1 MPDAAPFV
9 VLVVDDQDTVRAQL
23 RLALRSL
30 GVSEVLEAAD
40 GQSALAVLADAQH
53 GGVRPQLVLLDLR
66 MPGMDGIELMRRIA
80 ETDLSLTVALVSAV
94 DARVMRAAA
103 QLSREHGL
111 SLGGFYAKPLHASQL
126 RPLIERLRGDVRTEV
141 RRSASD
147 VEELAQ
153 ALRQGE
159 IVPHYQ
165 PVVDLKSGRVT
176 GLEALARWR
185 HPTRGLVLP
194 KDFIPLAEHMGLIAR
209 LTDVVVTRAL
219 EDLATLDGLG
229 YGLHLAVNLSARGVD
244 RADLPDVVEARTTHA
259 GLSPDRVTFEI
270 TETQLS
276 SNPIA
281 FLELVSRLRLKGFEL
296 SIDDFGTGQSTLEQL
311 RRLPFTE
318 LKVDATF
325 MQGALHDPLSKAI
338 LESCVDVARRLE
350 LHVVAEG
357 IETQECMSLARDLGC
372 DHGQGYFISRPLSFA
387 DLPAWLQDWDA
398 RLSKHEATG

>member
-1 MPDAAPFV
+1 MSEEPPFV

-30 GVSEVLEAAD
+30 GVTEVLEAGD
-40 GQSALAVLADAQH
+40 GQAALDVLGRAQQY
-53 GGVRPQLVLLDLR
+53 GSRPQLMLVDLR

-94 DARVMRAAA
+94 DSRVLRAAA

-111 SLGGFYAKPLHASQL
+111 SLGGCFSKPVHAAHL
-126 RPLIERLRGDVRTEV
+126 RPLVERLRANVATESH
-141 RRSASD
+141 RSASD

-153 ALRQGE
+153 ALRRGE

-165 PVVDLKSGRVT
+165 PVVDLKTEQVT
-176 GLEALARWR
+176 GLEALARWE
-185 HPTRGLVLP
+185 HPARGLLMP
-194 KDFIPLAEHMGLIAR
+194 KDFIPMAEQAGLIAR

-219 EDLATLDGLG
+219 QDLAVLDASGHP
-229 YGLHLAVNLSARGVD
+229 LHLAVNLSARGVD
-244 RADLPDVVEARTTHA
+244 RADLPDVVEARARDA
-259 GLSPDRVTFEI
+259 GTRPERVTFEI

-357 IETQECMSLARDLGC
+357 IETLECMNLARELGC
-372 DHGQGYFISRPLSFA
+372 DHGQGYFISRPLSITA
-387 DLPAWLQDWDA
+387 LPAWLVDWES
-398 RLSKHEATG
+398 RLRGRRTG